1 MLWGF
6 PHCYPVKFVRP
17 RLPTIHPPTRQVYQ
31 SPKCG
36 IWADTAVRKW
46 ESTKCWINILF
57 KHTENV
63 VVTHLFCD
71 DDTKCLLSQ
80 FFFKHTAVRM
90 KLRPNSLVTWQLVQ
104 WRPYDVAVTYP
115 WTKVLLHVWSI
126 GTCMLEAIAGYT
138 IMVTVDNCLS
148 WPYSITCNCFEHT
161 RSDASDM

>member
-80 FFFKHTAVRM
+80 FFFKHTAVSLGFKNVFRYCYSWICCTC
-90 KLRPNSLVTWQLVQ
+90 PNHLSSFLSTNSNIEVIPSSSRISSFLILSRLVTPLINLKILISAACIFYLV
-104 WRPYDVAVTYP
+104 
-115 WTKVLLHVWSI
+115 
-126 GTCMLEAIAGYT
+126 LE
-138 IMVTVDNCLS
+138 V
-148 WPYSITCNCFEHT
+148 
-161 RSDASDM
+161 SDQA

>member
-80 FFFKHTAVRM
+80 FFFKHTAVRAVCLNESETTKSATHDKSVCLNTFVIAQM
-90 KLRPNSLVTWQLVQ
+90 WADKIPDVTIVRWLLFWWQIFRRLCQCDQGSLT
-104 WRPYDVAVTYP
+104 
-115 WTKVLLHVWSI
+115 
-126 GTCMLEAIAGYT
+126 
-138 IMVTVDNCLS
+138 
-148 WPYSITCNCFEHT
+148 
-161 RSDASDM
+161 